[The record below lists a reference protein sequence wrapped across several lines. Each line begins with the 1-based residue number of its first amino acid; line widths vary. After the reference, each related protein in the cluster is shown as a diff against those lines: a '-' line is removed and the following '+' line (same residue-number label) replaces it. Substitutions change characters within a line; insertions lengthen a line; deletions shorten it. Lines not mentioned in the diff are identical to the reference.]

1 MPDASAPA
9 PSEANPRPDFATAL
23 AYWFRLGCLS
33 FGGPAG
39 QIAMMQHDLVDKL
52 RWIPQRSFLRG
63 LSFATLLPGPEA
75 TQLAAYIGWR
85 LHGTLG
91 GVVAGALFV
100 LPGVACMLLLSW
112 LAAAHG
118 ETGLVGAV
126 FDGLKPVVVAV
137 VIHAVWR
144 IGRKALHTWQ
154 AAALAVAAFVAIH
167 FLDVGFPWV
176 VAAAA
181 VIGAASAR
189 GAAASPFAT
198 GGHGTAAGDD
208 GPVGPLPARPYARFA
223 RLLAVFA
230 MLWAI
235 PVGLVLLAFGTRPF
249 LDVADLFTK
258 AAFVTFGGAY
268 AVLPY
273 VADAAVNHY
282 GWLTAADMLNGL
294 ALAETTPGPLILVL
308 QYVGFFAGWNAGAA
322 DPLAA
327 ATAAALLATYV
338 TFLPSFLFILAGAPY
353 VEGLHENK
361 AASAAL
367 GAITAA
373 VVGVV
378 LNLGVFLGAAV
389 FFPEG
394 GGIDRVAVVVA
405 ALAFVGL
412 ARFGL
417 AIHWLVLAG
426 AAFGIARMALGT

>member
-1 MPDASAPA
+1 MPDAPAPA
-9 PSEANPRPDFATAL
+9 PPDSTPRPDFAAAL

-39 QIAMMQHDLVDKL
+39 QIAMMQHDLVDRM
-52 RWIPQRSFLRG
+52 RWVPQRSFLRG

-75 TQLAAYIGWR
+75 QQLAIYIGWR
-85 LHGTLG
+85 LHGTWG
-91 GVVAGALFV
+91 GIVAGALFV
-100 LPGVACMLLLSW
+100 IPGAALMLLLSW
-112 LAAAHG
+112 IAAAHG
-118 ETGLVGAV
+118 DTGPVGAV

-167 FLDVGFPWV
+167 VLDVGFPWV

-181 VIGAASAR
+181 VIGAATAR
-189 GAAASPFAT
+189 GAAPSPFAA
-198 GGHGTAAGDD
+198 GGHATAAGEDD
-208 GPVGPLPARPYARFA
+208 PVRPLTARPYARFA
-223 RLLAVFA
+223 RLLGIFA
-230 MLWAI
+230 MLWAV
-235 PVGLVLLAFGTRPF
+235 PVGLVLLAFGARPF
-249 LDVADLFTK
+249 LDVAELFTK

-273 VADAAVNHY
+273 VADAAVNQY
-282 GWLTAADMLNGL
+282 GWLDAGDMLNGL
-294 ALAETTPGPLILVL
+294 ALAETKPGPLILVL
-308 QYVGFFAGWNAGAA
+308 QYVGFFAGWNAGGA
-322 DPLAA
+322 DPLAV

-361 AASAAL
+361 AASAAM

-378 LNLGVFLGAAV
+378 LNLGVFLGTAV
-389 FFPEG
+389 IFPED

-426 AAFGIARMALGT
+426 AAFGLARMALGA